1 MPPVGRKRWLR
12 CGLKYPIPEINFTL
26 QQHGNQLGRAFQEG
40 LQEYAED
47 KTVQLSLTEREIQ
60 LPPNVKSTFLMI
72 FSPDGEKVASTH
84 GDHLIRI
91 SCVRTGRVIQILQGH
106 KRTPWCLAFHPTLQN
121 VIASGCLSGKVRVWD
136 LRTGEFEEWTNPRGE
151 IAIASLAFH
160 PTDRVLLIATCNELH
175 FWDWSHDNGSFLT
188 LTTASDLERVRY
200 VKFDSSGSKIVTGIS
215 NLLPLRPPPTS
226 SNSLSFN
233 PVTRHSESFDSSSG
247 PSVSPSASANPV
259 HSFTS
264 MRRSQL
270 ISRVMNIYRQLES
283 MIDVTLP
290 TASNSRSPDE
300 SNDSSARGATNSTRS
315 TDSNDLNL
323 QQQPS
328 ASSTPPLA
336 NSTSSPSTPSTSS
349 SSSSP
354 LASPS
359 SSPGPSAINPNDSA
373 VLVSTFRRL
382 HALCSRLAQYV
393 QEQDSIYV
401 RRESGQSSLV
411 ELLSRLEQS
420 LRNISAASLASS
432 EHMHQVHQRVTE
444 ILERMANVTSYR
456 ERLSSLRYQ
465 IYDAADRY
473 NETDA
478 GGSQRMDLIH
488 CIWLID
494 VSLYLTRQMTRILE
508 VDYLRSADSRFSAGP
523 LSSHSVATSNTS
535 PLNPSNSSQ
544 RFQPYHRSQSQSNFQ
559 FNIPLVRV
567 SGPDPPEP
575 TEPSEPPG
583 QNGNLRHLWFQHVNW
598 APSAIPGNEFM
609 NPKGTYR
616 LQCWDFSRF
625 QLPDL
630 KDTQAGLVVSKCR
643 IHNDA
648 SVDINSDGT
657 LLASL
662 VPDEN
667 SNSQSISLHIY
678 SLEKQSFAQCLF
690 SWTFGANAISV
701 SLSPISRYVVVGF
714 TNTRTFIDP
723 ALADASDT
731 VIVGQV
737 FRLTHL
743 EKEPMPRLHHVR
755 NISISRGD
763 EPFNLNSIRWLPHP
777 GQGFIYGTSRG
788 HMVIC
793 RTSHEAHAN
802 AKTKTKTLSIG
813 TQTTPS

>member
-1 MPPVGRKRWLR
+1 MPPIRRRKWLR
-12 CGLKYPIPEINFTL
+12 CGLKHPIPDINFTL
-26 QQHGNQLGRAFQEG
+26 QQHGNHLGRAFQEG

-106 KRTPWCLAFHPTLQN
+106 KRTPWCLAFHPTLHN

-226 SNSLSFN
+226 SNSFSFN
-233 PVTRHSESFDSSSG
+233 PVTRHAESFDSSG
-247 PSVSPSASANPV
+247 PAMSPSSSASSSNPV

-270 ISRVMNIYRQLES
+270 ISRVMNIYRQLEN

-290 TASNSRSPDE
+290 TASNSRSPE
-300 SNDSSARGATNSTRS
+300 EANDNWVRGTNSART
-315 TDSNDLNL
+315 TDQNI
-323 QQQPS
+323 QAS
-328 ASSTPPLA
+328 ASSTPSFT
-336 NSTSSPSTPSTSS
+336 NSAFSSPSTSSTSSASSPLISPSS
-349 SSSSP
+349 SSSSSA
-354 LASPS
+354 LNAS
-359 SSPGPSAINPNDSA
+359 DSA

-393 QEQDSIYV
+393 QEQDSLYV

-420 LRNISAASLASS
+420 LRNISAASVASS

-473 NETDA
+473 SENDV

-508 VDYLRSADSRFSAGP
+508 ADYRITQFTLGP
-523 LSSHSVATSNTS
+523 LASQNVASGNTS
-535 PLNPSNSSQ
+535 PINPSNNSSQ

-567 SGPDPPEP
+567 SGPEPEP
-575 TEPSEPPG
+575 PEPPG
-583 QNGNLRHLWFQHVNW
+583 QNGNLRHLWFQHLNW
-598 APSAIPGNEFM
+598 GPSAVPGNEFM

-648 SVDINSDGT
+648 SVDINSGGT

-714 TNTRTFIDP
+714 TNTRTFADP
-723 ALADASDT
+723 TSVDVADSVT
-731 VIVGQV
+731 VGQV
-737 FRLTHL
+737 FRLTHV
-743 EKEPMPRLHHVR
+743 EKDPMPRLHHVR

-793 RTSHEAHAN
+793 RTSHEVHNN
-802 AKTKTKTLSIG
+802 AKAKTKTLSIG